1 MNLYVVS
8 SNVKTFKSANKKL
21 NLHLEISQIRSTD
34 KCRASEKCRCP
45 LKKVELR

>member
-8 SNVKTFKSANKKL
+8 SNVKTFKSANERL
-21 NLHLEISQIRSTD
+21 NLHLEISQIRST
-34 KCRASEKCRCP
+34 EKCRCP